1 MLAVSKGLKYFKV
14 DVSVAD
20 DLAAAKEYD
29 YEDIVALKDMNIST
43 EYFLFADDNIRYHT
57 LDAPE
62 TMNNILEVTDAHIIH
77 CTHEAERQ
85 QQQQQH
91 ALIKE
96 GDFIVGTS
104 TGHWRHSQSL
114 HKTSSVIT
122 KHTAG
127 LIYTRKAVS
136 HEPYDAAHLLGI
148 NHKGPLEQTPGAAS
162 STATLQNC
170 VKVSTEHV
178 HPFELIDHF
187 HMVST
192 AYVPY
197 IMDSFDLENP
207 YNPDASDGA
216 EEGVGAGAGA
226 TKQTESA
233 PVDPPAQSCQSASN
247 QYFSGSGS
255 FSPYN
260 PNDDYAVVAGWTVGK
275 GENIFIFYFQV
286 FFCFNVKF
294 YNKRRLCVS
303 QQGVSL
309 LLGFHMELQSAN
321 KCCE

>member
-20 DLAAAKEYD
+20 DLEAATGASAKEFD
-29 YEDIVALKDMNIST
+29 YEDIVTLKDMNIST

-57 LDAPE
+57 LDIPE

-77 CTHEAERQ
+77 CTHEAEM
-85 QQQQQH
+85 QQQH

-122 KHTAG
+122 KHTSG

-136 HEPYDAAHLLGI
+136 HELYDASHLLGF
-148 NHKGPLEQTPGAAS
+148 NNKGQFEQTSGAAS
-162 STATLQNC
+162 DAGARQNC
-170 VKVSTEHV
+170 VKVATEHV
-178 HPFELIDHF
+178 HPFELFDHF

-197 IMDSFDLENP
+197 IMDSFDLENA
-207 YNPDASDGA
+207 PDADASQGA
-216 EEGVGAGAGA
+216 EGGPGAGAN
-226 TKQTESA
+226 KQTEST
-233 PVDPPAQSCQSASN
+233 PVDPPAQSCQSVSN
-247 QYFSGSGS
+247 QYFSGSGK

-275 GENIFIFYFQV
+275 KNVFKVACPFARHIHIFIFNFI
-286 FFCFNVKF
+286 FIT
-294 YNKRRLCVS
+294 
-303 QQGVSL
+303 
-309 LLGFHMELQSAN
+309 
-321 KCCE
+321 

>member
-20 DLAAAKEYD
+20 DLEAATGASAKEFD
-29 YEDIVALKDMNIST
+29 YEDIVTLKDMNIST

-57 LDAPE
+57 LDIPE

-77 CTHEAERQ
+77 CTHEAEM
-85 QQQQQH
+85 QQQH

-122 KHTAG
+122 KHTSG

-136 HEPYDAAHLLGI
+136 HEPYDASHLLDI
-148 NHKGPLEQTPGAAS
+148 NSKGHIEQTLGAAS
-162 STATLQNC
+162 DAAARQNC
-170 VKVSTEHV
+170 VKVATEHV
-178 HPFELIDHF
+178 HPFEMFDHF

-197 IMDSFDLENP
+197 IMDSFDLENA
-207 YNPDASDGA
+207 PDADASEGA
-216 EEGVGAGAGA
+216 EGGAGAGAGA
-226 TKQTESA
+226 TKQTEST
-233 PVDPPAQSCQSASN
+233 PVDPPAQSCQSVSN
-247 QYFSGSGS
+247 QYFSGSGK

-275 GENIFIFYFQV
+275 KKRFQNSLSVRKTYSYF
-286 FFCFNVKF
+286 FFQFSF
-294 YNKRRLCVS
+294 
-303 QQGVSL
+303 
-309 LLGFHMELQSAN
+309 
-321 KCCE
+321 